1 MEDLYT
7 FNVTVIRA
15 SDRASFE
22 IASWMVQVLPASAV
36 PITVSVPW
44 YANQP
49 VSGQLL
55 GEVPEFTATVLVSD
69 ACGMSADVEWVWAL
83 VSNVS
88 PFKILLYLDTSV
100 RNLTLPGEISV
111 AGEPQSVPSGLLVP
125 GDVYAVAL
133 IESSAESSAGSSAN
147 LAEAAARGLRLAR
160 SVPFVADGAP
170 TGGYVTTQPSV
181 GTGIETEFLLAT
193 SGWFDED
200 LPLSGLVYRFYRFP
214 LPADVSLVANS
225 GSSLDSLGREA
236 SVGPTFFP
244 VVLAPA

>member
-111 AGEPQSVPSGLLVP
+111 AGEPLPSGFLVP

-133 IESSAESSAGSSAN
+133 IESSAESLAD

-214 LPADVSLVANS
+214 LPADVSLIANS

-244 VVLAPA
+244 VRLAPA